1 MLEKSYQPQN
11 IEENIYQ
18 LWESAGLFSAGKD
31 AMPWTVMMPPPNVTG
46 NLHMGHA
53 LNMTLQDILTRY
65 FRMCGRDALWQPG
78 TDHAGIATQ
87 MVVERKVLDEGTDRH
102 TLGRDAFIRRVWQ
115 WKAESGGAIVRQLRR
130 LGASA
135 DWKRERFTLDEG
147 LNQAVRSVFVDL
159 YRNGLIYRDKR
170 LVNWDCQL
178 VTAIS
183 DLEVE
188 QREVTGNLWN
198 LRYPLEDS
206 NGTHITVATTR
217 PETMFG
223 DTAVAVNPDDER
235 YGHLVGKLVIL
246 PLVGRRIPIVADE
259 YSDPDKGTGAVKITP
274 AHDFNDFEVGRRH
287 ELEAINVLDERGVTN
302 DNVPLKYRGLDRF
315 DARDQVVADLQSLG
329 LVDSIE
335 EHPHVVPYGDR
346 SNTVIEPRLTD
357 QWYVDAKTLAAAAIK
372 AVEDGRT
379 RFIPRN
385 WENTYFEWMRN
396 IQPWCISRQLWW
408 GHRIPA
414 WYAPDG
420 EIFVAIDEV
429 EAARMATEKYGSAV
443 ELAQDEDVLDTWF
456 SSALWP
462 FSTLGWPDT
471 KTNVDRYYPGDVL
484 VTGFDIIFFWV
495 ARMMMM
501 GLYFMKDVPFRE
513 IYIHALVRDEKG
525 QKMSKSKGNII
536 DPVTLMDEYGTD
548 ALRFTLAAMAAQG
561 RDIKL
566 SEQRVAGYRN
576 FVTKLWNAS
585 RFGEINGCYFN
596 SSYVPD
602 DCTLSV
608 NRWIV
613 GRTVE
618 TVNAVS
624 TAIESYR
631 FNNIADELYRFIWGM
646 FCDWYIELIKPV
658 LYGEE
663 GLSKEETRQV
673 FGWVLMQS
681 LTILHPVAPFVT
693 EALFRSLSNS
703 QDDLL
708 ASNSW
713 PNVTDFLVDET
724 AKEELDWVVK
734 LVTEIRSVRVTMN
747 VPASAKIALLYNT
760 TSDTTIARLE
770 THYDSI
776 SQLARLSKVERI
788 SGSGKGMVQ
797 IVLDESLLF
806 LAVGDVINVS
816 DEKER
821 LQKEIAKWTVEL
833 KKINNKLSNEN
844 FIARAPSHVVEEQ
857 KERSREI
864 EVSRQKLLEA
874 VARLGA
880 F

>member
-1 MLEKSYQPQN
+1 
-11 IEENIYQ
+11 
-18 LWESAGLFSAGKD
+18 
-31 AMPWTVMMPPPNVTG
+31 
-46 NLHMGHA
+46 
-53 LNMTLQDILTRY
+53 
-65 FRMCGRDALWQPG
+65 
-78 TDHAGIATQ
+78 
-87 MVVERKVLDEGTDRH
+87 
-102 TLGRDAFIRRVWQ
+102 
-115 WKAESGGAIVRQLRR
+115 
-130 LGASA
+130 
-135 DWKRERFTLDEG
+135 
-147 LNQAVRSVFVDL
+147 
-159 YRNGLIYRDKR
+159 
-170 LVNWDCQL
+170 
-178 VTAIS
+178 
-183 DLEVE
+183 
-188 QREVTGNLWN
+188 
-198 LRYPLEDS
+198 
-206 NGTHITVATTR
+206 
-217 PETMFG
+217 
-223 DTAVAVNPDDER
+223 
-235 YGHLVGKLVIL
+235 
-246 PLVGRRIPIVADE
+246 
-259 YSDPDKGTGAVKITP
+259 
-274 AHDFNDFEVGRRH
+274 
-287 ELEAINVLDERGVTN
+287 
-302 DNVPLKYRGLDRF
+302 
-315 DARDQVVADLQSLG
+315 
-329 LVDSIE
+329 
-335 EHPHVVPYGDR
+335 
-346 SNTVIEPRLTD
+346 
-357 QWYVDAKTLAAAAIK
+357 
-372 AVEDGRT
+372 
-379 RFIPRN
+379 
-385 WENTYFEWMRN
+385 
-396 IQPWCISRQLWW
+396 
-408 GHRIPA
+408 
-414 WYAPDG
+414 
-420 EIFVAIDEV
+420 
-429 EAARMATEKYGSAV
+429 
-443 ELAQDEDVLDTWF
+443 
-456 SSALWP
+456 
-462 FSTLGWPDT
+462 
-471 KTNVDRYYPGDVL
+471 
-484 VTGFDIIFFWV
+484 
-495 ARMMMM
+495 MMM

-596 SSYVPD
+596 SGYVPD

-631 FNNIADELYRFIWGM
+631 FNNVADELYRFIWGM

-663 GLSKEETRQV
+663 GLPKEETRQV

-713 PNVTDFLVDET
+713 PNVTDFLVDEA

-747 VPASAKIALLYNT
+747 VPASAKIALFYNT

-833 KKINNKLSNEN
+833 EKINNKLSNEN

-857 KERSREI
+857 KERSGEI
-864 EVSRQKLLEA
+864 EASRQKLLEA

>member
-1 MLEKSYQPQN
+1 
-11 IEENIYQ
+11 
-18 LWESAGLFSAGKD
+18 
-31 AMPWTVMMPPPNVTG
+31 
-46 NLHMGHA
+46 
-53 LNMTLQDILTRY
+53 
-65 FRMCGRDALWQPG
+65 
-78 TDHAGIATQ
+78 
-87 MVVERKVLDEGTDRH
+87 
-102 TLGRDAFIRRVWQ
+102 
-115 WKAESGGAIVRQLRR
+115 
-130 LGASA
+130 
-135 DWKRERFTLDEG
+135 
-147 LNQAVRSVFVDL
+147 
-159 YRNGLIYRDKR
+159 
-170 LVNWDCQL
+170 
-178 VTAIS
+178 
-183 DLEVE
+183 
-188 QREVTGNLWN
+188 
-198 LRYPLEDS
+198 
-206 NGTHITVATTR
+206 
-217 PETMFG
+217 
-223 DTAVAVNPDDER
+223 
-235 YGHLVGKLVIL
+235 
-246 PLVGRRIPIVADE
+246 
-259 YSDPDKGTGAVKITP
+259 
-274 AHDFNDFEVGRRH
+274 
-287 ELEAINVLDERGVTN
+287 
-302 DNVPLKYRGLDRF
+302 
-315 DARDQVVADLQSLG
+315 
-329 LVDSIE
+329 
-335 EHPHVVPYGDR
+335 
-346 SNTVIEPRLTD
+346 
-357 QWYVDAKTLAAAAIK
+357 
-372 AVEDGRT
+372 
-379 RFIPRN
+379 
-385 WENTYFEWMRN
+385 
-396 IQPWCISRQLWW
+396 
-408 GHRIPA
+408 
-414 WYAPDG
+414 
-420 EIFVAIDEV
+420 
-429 EAARMATEKYGSAV
+429 
-443 ELAQDEDVLDTWF
+443 
-456 SSALWP
+456 
-462 FSTLGWPDT
+462 
-471 KTNVDRYYPGDVL
+471 
-484 VTGFDIIFFWV
+484 
-495 ARMMMM
+495 
-501 GLYFMKDVPFRE
+501 
-513 IYIHALVRDEKG
+513 
-525 QKMSKSKGNII
+525 II

-713 PNVTDFLVDET
+713 PNVTDILVDET

-833 KKINNKLSNEN
+833 EKINNKLSNEN

-857 KERSREI
+857 KERSGEI
-864 EVSRQKLLEA
+864 EASRQKLLEA

-880 F
+880 

>member
-1 MLEKSYQPQN
+1 MLD
-11 IEENIYQ
+11 
-18 LWESAGLFSAGKD
+18 LAGNVGQVAGGDGDRDRRSPSTVSHEQIPFAPYGLD
-31 AMPWTVMMPPPNVTG
+31 AMRVV
-46 NLHMGHA
+46 
-53 LNMTLQDILTRY
+53 
-65 FRMCGRDALWQPG
+65 
-78 TDHAGIATQ
+78 GIVA
-87 MVVERKVLDEGTDRH
+87 D
-102 TLGRDAFIRRVWQ
+102 
-115 WKAESGGAIVRQLRR
+115 
-130 LGASA
+130 LGANA
-135 DWKRERFTLDEG
+135 
-147 LNQAVRSVFVDL
+147 
-159 YRNGLIYRDKR
+159 RNAHIDG
-170 LVNWDCQL
+170 
-178 VTAIS
+178 T
-183 DLEVE
+183 
-188 QREVTGNLWN
+188 
-198 LRYPLEDS
+198 
-206 NGTHITVATTR
+206 NGKSQGVVPFLKVIN
-217 PETMFG
+217 

-235 YGHLVGKLVIL
+235 YASLVGKLVIL

-429 EAARMATEKYGSAV
+429 EAARMAAEKYGSAV

-618 TVNAVS
+618 TVDAVS

-631 FNNIADELYRFIWGM
+631 FNNVADELYRFIWGM

-658 LYGEE
+658 LSGEE
-663 GLSKEETRQV
+663 GLPKEETRQV

-833 KKINNKLSNEN
+833 EKINNKLSNEN

-857 KERSREI
+857 KERSGEI
-864 EVSRQKLLEA
+864 KASRQKLLEA

-880 F
+880 S